1 MPLLLEPSHIRRLGE
16 KLFKGAPRGFGKAAR
31 ALKAYFYT
39 PRKAHL
45 HDFPKLTLASGT
57 QWISYR
63 KGDWALVS
71 RPEGEELTAAVL
83 EFLVYSGFVDPTS
96 DRGREAY
103 RDAARRLAS
112 LVQFGF
118 SLAVEYLQ
126 SPDEAEGGHSVGPG
140 PLRSSNG
147 SYAIDDQGAQGG
159 DDTDAVGCGGY
170 FPGEDLPQILL
181 NSHGHFLLR
190 IKAFPGY
197 LERGLG
203 SIEWRRS

>member
-1 MPLLLEPSHIRRLGE
+1 MLLPLESSHIRRFGE
-16 KLFKGAPRGFGKAAR
+16 KLCKSAPRGFGKAAR
-31 ALKAYFYT
+31 ALKAYFHT

-45 HDFPKLTLASGT
+45 HDFPKLTLAGGT

-83 EFLVYSGFVDPTS
+83 EFLEYAGFVDPAA
-96 DRGREAY
+96 DRGEIGY
-103 RDAARRLAS
+103 RDIARRLAPF
-112 LVQFGF
+112 VQFGF

-126 SPDEAEGGHSVGPG
+126 GPDEAESGHSVGPG
-140 PLRSSNG
+140 PLCPGYGRRTVNG
-147 SYAIDDQGAQGG
+147 QSTQGG
-159 DDTDAVGCGGY
+159 EHADTVGGGSY
-170 FPGEDLPQILL
+170 FPGEDFPQALL
-181 NSHGHFLLR
+181 MNHGFILLR